1 MEGGDLDLGCPGF
14 VADAVLEK
22 LDPQG
27 GGEGGVFRTIFR
39 DGNNH
44 LIKEAGGAGE
54 DIEMAE
60 GDGIESAWINGAS
73 HDLSIF
79 TQRGKR
85 GKEDFIFAEVSE
97 GSRFSVSFDEA
108 GAGGEIG
115 VNEGPAKACGLGE
128 GGDCFRLGGTAFEE
142 NDRG

>member
-14 VADAVLEK
+14 VADAFLEK

-27 GGEGGVFRTIFR
+27 GGESWIFRTIFR

-73 HDLSIF
+73 AQV
-79 TQRGKR
+79 QRR
-85 GKEDFIFAEVSE
+85 I
-97 GSRFSVSFDEA
+97 SR
-108 GAGGEIG
+108 
-115 VNEGPAKACGLGE
+115 
-128 GGDCFRLGGTAFEE
+128 R
-142 NDRG
+142 DRHQCAT